1 MARKFSLKDN
11 PIFQRLEVPKPRETR
26 AQPDATGSSAEV
38 DIDEGQKEPRKK
50 SPANFDPQILTHK
63 EKEQETNSSE
73 EATHQRQSD
82 FDPNSQRES
91 PKEGQNS
98 ASISPSQYESRSS
111 TPLPRDYSEGQK
123 QTINFRPSNSPP
135 PRSQETEKPSEADV
149 TSVVTASTGDVDQGK
164 VQERKISTEGPEEI
178 DQGSGPR
185 ECKGDIEAQILSLK
199 KIPSKRESLSSDH
212 RPNTTSEEFPPGT
225 GRIEDLG
232 LKDHLDK
239 SLFFSFYNEVTD
251 DLLPLLDAAEQ
262 VLYSRLFRLSYG
274 FNRNYCA
281 VSQPVLGEKTGLS
294 RNTVRTSLQ
303 SLIQKNWIHVVEAG
317 NHIST
322 TYRVFLPREKKEG
335 SEIDPQNQNPRN
347 RPSKYDRQDLSVKF
361 RSSKT
366 DNQEGQK
373 TAVQNLLGK
382 PEELEFTSSKRY
394 LQSPQPYSDP
404 QKMTPLTITNNSFT
418 LSPRELDHQ
427 SNYQG
432 SHSSFLSTSAHK
444 LVDQFYALL
453 NQQPSTAKREKSVS
467 ECMALL
473 RDGFSVEQVDYA
485 VRWLVAQYPTTGSFS
500 RVAHFIDQA
509 LKAKEE
515 EQQEAEIEGRKKAEV
530 EQLQLEEKRLEE
542 EGKRID
548 EVKASLS
555 AEELDA
561 LSQEASQLIEQ
572 EHGLVRFGRETL
584 IQLKVRDR
592 IRARYL
598 KPDRS

>member
-26 AQPDATGSSAEV
+26 SQPDATDSSAEV
-38 DIDEGQKEPRKK
+38 DIDEGQKETR
-50 SPANFDPQILTHK
+50 K
-63 EKEQETNSSE
+63 EKAKETNSSE
-73 EATHQRQSD
+73 EANSKRQLD
-82 FDPNSQRES
+82 FDPTSQRES

-98 ASISPSQYESRSS
+98 ASISPSQYESRPS
-111 TPLPRDYSEGQK
+111 TPLPRDPSEGQK
-123 QTINFRPSNSPP
+123 QAGNFRPSNFPP
-135 PRSQETEKPSEADV
+135 PRSQEIEKLSETDV
-149 TSVVTASTGDVDQGK
+149 TSVETASTGDVDPGE
-164 VQERKISTEGPEEI
+164 VQERKIATEGPEEK
-178 DQGSGPR
+178 DQSSGAR
-185 ECKGDIEAQILSLK
+185 ESKGDIEAQNLSLK
-199 KIPSKRESLSSDH
+199 KIPPKRESLSSDH
-212 RPNTTSEEFPPGT
+212 RPHSTSAEFPLGT
-225 GRIEDLG
+225 GRGGDLS

-303 SLIQKNWIHVVEAG
+303 SLIQKNWICVVEAG

-322 TYRVFLPREKKEG
+322 TYRVFLPREKQGG

-347 RPSKYDRQDLSVKF
+347 RPAKPDQQNLSVKS

-373 TAVQNLLGK
+373 TAVQNLRGK

-394 LQSPQPYSDP
+394 LQAPPPYFDP
-404 QKMTPLTITNNSFT
+404 QKMPPLTITNNSFT
-418 LSPRELDHQ
+418 LSPREPDHQ
-427 SNYQG
+427 SDDEG
-432 SHSSFLSTSAHK
+432 GHSSFLSPSAHK

-453 NQQPSTAKREKSVS
+453 NQQPSTAKREKGVS
-467 ECMALL
+467 ECTALL
-473 RDGFSVEQVDYA
+473 QDGFSVEQVDYA
-485 VRWLVAQYPTTGSFS
+485 VKWLVAQYPTTGSFS

-509 LKAKEE
+509 LKAREE
-515 EQQEAEIEGRKKAEV
+515 EQQAAEIEGRKKAEV

-598 KPDRS
+598 NPDRS